1 MNLIIASNNANKV
14 REIKQ
19 ILGERFANILTLKD
33 AGINV
38 DVEETGST
46 FLENAY
52 IKAAEIM
59 KIAPKGYAVLSD
71 DSGLEV
77 DYLNGAPGVFSARYA
92 GEGHNDKLNNEKL
105 LSELQGVEDQART
118 ARFVCAMVL
127 LSDDFPPIEVVGA
140 CEGRI
145 LHEPKG
151 ESGFGYDPLFYY
163 PPLQKSFA
171 ELTAEEKNKV
181 SHRSRALQMVRAE
194 LEKKLNQR

>member
-1 MNLIIASNNANKV
+1 MLKQAQQERIS
-14 REIKQ
+14 EI
-19 ILGERFANILTLKD
+19 T
-33 AGINV
+33 
-38 DVEETGST
+38 
-46 FLENAY
+46 
-52 IKAAEIM
+52 

-71 DSGLEV
+71 DSADI
-77 DYLNGAPGVFSARYA
+77 DYLTVPVFSARYA